1 MFKQAVNGRPLEDM
15 LGRRVENG
23 KANHVIFL
31 VYHKAIWQIP
41 NLFVFCLAYKGL

>member
-1 MFKQAVNGRPLEDM
+1 MFKPAVNGRPLADM

-23 KANHVIFL
+23 TANHVKFL

-41 NLFVFCLAYKGL
+41 NLSVFCLA